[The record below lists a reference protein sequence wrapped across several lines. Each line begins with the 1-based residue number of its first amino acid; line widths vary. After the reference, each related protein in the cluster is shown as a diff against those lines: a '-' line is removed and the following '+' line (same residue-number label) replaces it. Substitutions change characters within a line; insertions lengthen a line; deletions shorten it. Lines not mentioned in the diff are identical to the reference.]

1 MKRLPRTLGLFIA
14 LICASVSSLSLAE
27 DALDSPPSQ
36 ARQQLFDSDWQFHLG
51 ELNIENVASVED
63 SQWRSVDL
71 PHDWSIE
78 GELKKSHPMGN
89 DGGYFP
95 AGFGWYR
102 KTFDVPQEWDRKR
115 VSIYFEGVYMNSE
128 VFVNGHSLGVY
139 PYGYS
144 SFAYDL
150 TEHLK
155 PGQTNTIDV
164 RVDNSQQKNCR
175 WYSGSGIYRHV
186 WLLVTD
192 PVHVQHWGVGITTP
206 EISATSAT
214 VEVRTIVKNDSD
226 QKQSVT
232 VSTRLTD
239 NQGNDVGNARDEIEL
254 SAGQRHEVLA
264 TINVDNP
271 QLWSPDSPTQYAATI
286 ELSQNNNDQPRDVVT
301 EAFGIRSIE
310 YSAEKGF
317 MLNGQAI
324 KLNGG
329 CVHHDNGCLGAKAY
343 DAAEFRKARLLKGA
357 GFNSVRTAHNPPSEA
372 FLDACDQIGLLVID
386 ESFDGWRT
394 KKKDHDYAEL
404 FDQWAKK
411 DLQSMVL
418 RDRNHPSIVMW
429 STGNEIMEREE
440 PQAIETAKMLTAA
453 VKEIDTTRPVT
464 SAMTTWNDQWAMFD
478 PLMKAHDICGYNYT
492 IQYAETDHQ
501 RVPERVIVQTESY
514 PRDAFSNWKLVQT
527 HDYIIGDYVWTAMD
541 YLGESGIGRYV
552 YPGELKGEHWED
564 DFFPWHGAYC
574 GDIDLIGHRKPISHY
589 RDLLW
594 NDSKTLFLAVKE
606 PQPADGE
613 ITETRWSVW
622 PTWESWTWPGQEGK
636 EIEVEVYSR
645 HPKVRLYLN
654 DEVIG
659 EMPTTE
665 AEEFKATFKLPYQRG
680 TLRAVRLSGD
690 ATSNELESVELKT
703 AATATKM
710 KLTADRTMLIANG
723 QDLSF
728 VTVEIFDAQGVHQP
742 NAEHELSFEVTGPAI
757 IEGVDNANLKDLDS
771 YIGSQR
777 KAWKGRAL
785 VVIKTTHDVGEIELK
800 VTAAGLE
807 PQTIRLQ
814 SSQ

>member
-1 MKRLPRTLGLFIA
+1 M
-14 LICASVSSLSLAE
+14 SLRSKTPE
-27 DALDSPPSQ
+27 
-36 ARQQLFDSDWQFHLG
+36 
-51 ELNIENVASVED
+51 
-63 SQWRSVDL
+63 WRSVDL

-102 KTFDVPQEWDRKR
+102 KTFDVPVEWDRKH

-128 VFVNGHSLGVY
+128 VFINGHSLGVY

-144 SFAYDL
+144 SFEYDL
-150 TEHLK
+150 TPHLK

-192 PVHVQHWGVGITTP
+192 PIHVQHWGVGITTP
-206 EISATSAT
+206 EVSATSAT
-214 VEVRTIVKNDSD
+214 VEVRTIVRNDSG

-232 VSTRLTD
+232 VTTRLAD
-239 NQGNDVGNARDEIEL
+239 SSGNDVGNTRDQIEL
-254 SAGQRHEVLA
+254 PAGQHQEVLA

-271 QLWSPDSPTQYAATI
+271 LLWSLDLPQQYAATV
-286 ELSQNNNDQPRDVVT
+286 ELSQNNQPRDVVT
-301 EAFGIRSIE
+301 ETFGIRSIE

-317 MLNGQAI
+317 LVNGQQV

-343 DAAEFRKARLLKGA
+343 DAAEFRKARLLKEA

-411 DLQSMVL
+411 DVQAMVL

-429 STGNEIMEREE
+429 SIGNEIMEREE
-440 PQAIETAKMLTAA
+440 PQAVETAKMLAAA
-453 VKEIDTTRPVT
+453 VKEIDTTRPIT
-464 SAMTTWNDQWAMFD
+464 SAMTTWNEEWAMFD
-478 PLMKAHDICGYNYT
+478 PLMMAHDICGYNYT
-492 IQYAETDHQ
+492 IQHAEKDHQ
-501 RVPERVIVQTESY
+501 RVPSRVIVQTESY

-564 DFFPWHGAYC
+564 DFFPWHGAWC
-574 GDIDLIGHRKPISHY
+574 GDIDLIGWRKPISHY
-589 RDLLW
+589 RELLW
-594 NDSKTLFLAVKE
+594 NDNKTLFLAVRE
-606 PQPADGE
+606 PQPDDGE

-622 PTWESWTWPGQEGK
+622 PTWESWTWPGREGK

-645 HPKVRLYLN
+645 HPKVRLYVN
-654 DEVIG
+654 DNVIG
-659 EMPTTE
+659 ELPTTE
-665 AEEFKATFKLPYQRG
+665 AEEFKATFKLPYQPG
-680 TLRAVRLSGD
+680 TLRAVGLSSD
-690 ATSNELESVELKT
+690 AATEVGSVELKT
-703 AATATKM
+703 ADAATTI
-710 KLTADRTMLIANG
+710 KLTADRATLIADG

-728 VTVEIFDAQGVHQP
+728 VTVEILDAQGVPQP
-742 NAEHELSFEVTGPAI
+742 NAQHELTFEVTGPAI
-757 IEGVDNANLKDLDS
+757 IEGVDNANLKDIDS
-771 YIGSQR
+771 YVGNRR

-785 VVIKTTHDVGEIELK
+785 VVIKTTRSVGDIELK
-800 VTAAGLE
+800 VTAAGLA

-814 SSQ
+814 SSK